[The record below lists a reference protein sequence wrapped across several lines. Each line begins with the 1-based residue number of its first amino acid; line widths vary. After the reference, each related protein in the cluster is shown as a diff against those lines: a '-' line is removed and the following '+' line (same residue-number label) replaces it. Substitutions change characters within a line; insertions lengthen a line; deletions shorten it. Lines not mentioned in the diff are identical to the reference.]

1 MSRLLTLVLV
11 ILFLGL
17 SPTLLMAGLDE
28 FDNFDQFDRQERGE
42 FNRLINEAQNCINK
56 WDFECAERA
65 LKEARRYILSRKDS
79 QKIRQMYARLKEE
92 KERKRRYEEEQRRAS
107 EEVYVKIRACED
119 KGSYTLCILDARDN
133 RGRSEIFTL
142 PIWYKRNP
150 GYYQMYVSY
159 YLANG
164 PICHFY
170 PLTICTIKLIKILSN
185 CFI

>member
-1 MSRLLTLVLV
+1 
-11 ILFLGL
+11 
-17 SPTLLMAGLDE
+17 
-28 FDNFDQFDRQERGE
+28 
-42 FNRLINEAQNCINK
+42 
-56 WDFECAERA
+56 
-65 LKEARRYILSRKDS
+65 
-79 QKIRQMYARLKEE
+79 MYARLKEE

-170 PLTICTIKLIKILSN
+170 PSLYYNNFYCTNRGYSTVSNLDEAIRKTIEASKEWMRHYLK
-185 CFI
+185 